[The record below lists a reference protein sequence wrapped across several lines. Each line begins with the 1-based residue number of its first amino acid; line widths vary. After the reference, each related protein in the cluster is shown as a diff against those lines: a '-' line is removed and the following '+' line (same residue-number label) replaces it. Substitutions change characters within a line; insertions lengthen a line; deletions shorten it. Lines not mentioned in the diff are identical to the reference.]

1 MRKINQQGSI
11 LIVIIVSMLFTAVLA
26 VGIYSLTSTSTY
38 GGLMSNTNDNA
49 YQMAKAGIRYAIET
63 GGAQE
68 GEFHMPDKNMMFT
81 LARSG
86 DEITSTGIVN
96 QGSIFEARRVLR
108 YTLAGV
114 AIVVDPRITEFV
126 EENVIASYGDS
137 IVSDGEKVE
146 LGQGKK
152 DSYGAV
158 WYSGDKANGNCVAGA
173 CDFGFGL
180 HIYFEFSIPLIKD
193 NKTGDGFTFAIMSS
207 LNNTNNRTGGLSQE
221 EYGGSFPREGTS
233 EPSSV
238 AGGELLGYS
247 GPGNTRELGVGS
259 DGAGKGEGL
268 RPPKIA
274 LQFDTSKT
282 DGYKPIYVAGSRNDP
297 SFSNGHVS
305 LMFWGDPSLT
315 GNTLPLTYIKGP
327 AGVTHTYP
335 LSSFDDNRHEEG
347 PAHRRNG
354 LAGFSTTLKDGKKRF
369 CRMEITRKLSPE
381 SSGSHPGKYKY
392 DIKVWMGEVS
402 TLTADPEERIR
413 LQDVVLPYNDKDNK
427 WIKTNAPAYFT
438 HQEHEEFNRIY
449 WGFTQGT
456 GWDTQ
461 NITLENITA
470 FLPNT
475 PPGQCSYSISPAEA
489 THPSTSGT
497 GTVDVNAP
505 DNCYWLVSGHDAYDW
520 LTIVSPP
527 YGRGNGK
534 LNYSISEN
542 TGASRDGTIMIAG
555 RPFNI
560 RQEGSIA
567 FDSYTIRNSTG
578 YPIYRESGG
587 YCSNSVNNNGTY
599 TIDNNSPGVTFYSGS
614 SFWFQTCIGN
624 SINVTFEQAAQRD
637 TNTNGIVQ
645 INQSWVLT
653 DY

>member
-114 AIVVDPRITEFV
+114 DNPVIYDFFDKSNIVGTSGAIVNDGTTITLGGSKEA
-126 EENVIASYGDS
+126 IPQSYA
-137 IVSDGEKVE
+137 
-146 LGQGKK
+146 
-152 DSYGAV
+152 AV
-158 WYSGDKANGNCVAGA
+158 WYSGKNTNANCLGGA
-173 CDFGFGL
+173 CSFNLGL
-180 HIYFEFSIPLIKD
+180 RVYFEFQVP
-193 NKTGDGFTFAIMSS
+193 TGDGEGFTFAIISAI
-207 LNNTNNRTGGLSQE
+207 NNTIDRVGGFSKK
-221 EYGGSFPREGTS
+221 EYSDKYMQCTDPPPRCHETT
-233 EPSSV
+233 V
-238 AGGELLGYS
+238 AGGELLGYA
-247 GPGNTRELGVGS
+247 GPGNTRELGVGP

-268 RPPKIA
+268 RPPKMA
-274 LQFDTSKT
+274 LQFDT
-282 DGYKPIYVAGSRNDP
+282 YKQDPYQKIYLAGSRRDP
-297 SFSNGHVS
+297 IKNFVA
-305 LMFWGDPSLT
+305 LMFWGDTNLT
-315 GNTLPLTYIKGP
+315 GNTPELNYSG
-327 AGVTHTYP
+327 GGMHVYP
-335 LSSFDDNRHEEG
+335 LSSFDDNRWPDSDKPG
-347 PAHRRNG
+347 QDGRKNG
-354 LAGFSTTLKDGKKRF
+354 LGIVGYAVNDNTPRS
-369 CRMEITRKLSPE
+369 CRIEITRSRNQE
-381 SSGSHPGKYKY
+381 RSGKYKY
-392 DIKVWMGEVS
+392 TINVWIEKTS
-402 TLTADPEERIR
+402 SLNTLQKS
-413 LQDVVLPYNDKDNK
+413 LMKDVVVTLVDNSLVSSPR
-427 WIKTNAPAYFT
+427 ISNASAYFT
-438 HQEHEEFNRIY
+438 HDEHAEFEKIL
-449 WGFTQGT
+449 WGFTYGSGDAASLIPIT
-456 GWDTQ
+456 
-461 NITLENITA
+461 NIIA
-470 FLPNT
+470 FFPNT
-475 PPGQCSYSISPAEA
+475 ATNCAYDISPAAANHSSAAEN
-489 THPSTSGT
+489 
-497 GTVDVNAP
+497 GTVTITTSND
-505 DNCYWLVSGHDAYDW
+505 CYWLASNLGNDNW

>member
-68 GEFHMPDKNMMFT
+68 GEFHMPDKNMMFA

-126 EENVIASYGDS
+126 EENVIVSYDNS

-146 LGQGKK
+146 LGQSKE

-180 HIYFEFSIPLIKD
+180 HIYFEFSIED
-193 NKTGDGFTFAIMSS
+193 KTGDGFTFAIMSS
-207 LNNTNNRTGGLSQE
+207 LNNTNNRTGGFSKD
-221 EYGGSFPREGTS
+221 EYEGSFPREGTL
-233 EPSSV
+233 PSSV

-247 GPGNTRELGVGS
+247 GPGNTRELGVGP

-268 RPPKIA
+268 RPPKMA
-274 LQFDTSKT
+274 LQFDTSET
-282 DGYKPIYVAGSRNDP
+282 DGFTPIYVAGSRKDP
-297 SFSNGHVS
+297 DFGRDDGYVS
-305 LMFWGDPSLT
+305 LMFWGGTTWT
-315 GNTLPLTYIKGP
+315 GTTPGLTYSGGGKH
-327 AGVTHTYP
+327 VYP

-347 PAHRRNG
+347 PAGRRNG
-354 LAGFSTTLKDGKKRF
+354 LAGFSTTLKGGEKRF

-381 SSGSHPGKYKY
+381 SSGFHPGRYKY
-392 DIKVWMGEVS
+392 DIKVWLGEVS

-413 LQDVVLPYNDKDNK
+413 LQDVVLPYNGVQE
-427 WIKTNAPAYFT
+427 IKISDSAYFT

-505 DNCYWLVSGHDAYDW
+505 DSCYWLASSLENYDW

-527 YGRGNGK
+527 YGRGSGK

-542 TGASRDGTIMIAG
+542 TGLPRSGTIMIAD
-555 RPFNI
+555 RRFNI
-560 RQEGSIA
+560 HQEGSIA

-578 YPIYRESGG
+578 GTIYRESGG
-587 YCSNSVNNNGTY
+587 RCSSSVNNNGTY
-599 TIDNNSPGVTFYSGS
+599 IIENNSPGVTFHSGRS
-614 SFWFQTCIGN
+614 LILHTCTGN
-624 SINVTFEQAAQRD
+624 SINITFEQAAQRD

-645 INQSWVLT
+645 INQSWALI